1 MAEIN
6 SEAEKIPAKKS
17 KPFRKFLSIT
27 LLIAI
32 VAWLIYYFICGFTYS
47 EGSRSGV
54 LTKVSKKGYIVKTYE
69 GELYVGGFNEG
80 SGTGVVAPRIF
91 NFSIYKSNEHIFKQ
105 LDSLQG
111 ERVILYYKQ
120 VFKNFFWQGETDY
133 FIHEVKI
140 VK

>member
-1 MAEIN
+1 MAEIHQG
-6 SEAEKIPAKKS
+6 SDKVPAKKS
-17 KPFRKFLSIT
+17 RSFRKFLIIT
-27 LLIAI
+27 SLLLV
-32 VAWLIYYFICGFTYS
+32 VAWFIYYFICGLTYS

-54 LTKVSKKGYIVKTYE
+54 LTKVSKKGYLVKTYE

-80 SGTGVVAPRIF
+80 SGTAVVAPRIF
-91 NFSIYKSNEHIFKQ
+91 YFSVYGSNEHIYTQ